1 MKIIITK
8 IVLLLCCL
16 FGGSLTYLYAG
27 DNDAKEA
34 LIQQLESSGH
44 DTIRLKTLC
53 ELVDISKP
61 EPVVRKQYVDELLKE
76 AESQQNNLYKCR
88 AYLYH
93 IYMCFNENKQ
103 DELQKWLDLL
113 VTLARKE
120 KHYDLMFL
128 GKQCAIDLLVLNQS
142 FEELENEALE
152 MLHEAQTLKNKKGIV
167 LAYQSIARAYRMT
180 GRVKPATEML
190 EKAYTQSLEFDDY
203 VFSADINNSLIAVY
217 KLLKDYP
224 SLLKSIQE
232 RDRIIQKE
240 LRRQPYKEQMLQ
252 MDFFYLYIS
261 YAEYYLAINDLQN
274 VKKYKQLTDKYYS
287 GRYFVNT
294 LRYYE
299 MNKTYYANTEQW
311 EQAIACVDSLIAG
324 YLKVEY
330 SYYNNALLDKAGIL
344 LSMNKYEEALPLYE
358 KALTANDSIL
368 ASIYSRQVD
377 YIKDTH
383 TEEKIQLQTLRLR
396 YYINVSVL
404 VLIAA
409 IIIVLLIFSI
419 LKYRINRELRHS
431 EKKMRQIAREVEKV
445 NEVKEAFI
453 SNMNNAIREPLT
465 EVVNCSLALASD
477 EEFTKEQR
485 DRASGI
491 ISGTATELSQ
501 LINDI
506 LDLSRLE
513 AGMMK
518 FQVEELS
525 FNSYLEEAIASASAN
540 YILQKN
546 IKLKA
551 DVNYSVCYDGNWLY
565 RLMRT
570 VFVPIGESERMLSIL
585 VEADTEVGEIIVTV
599 YHSILVTATP
609 GQSIIIQNEMNRM
622 LVEHFGGSWEV
633 NRVYVKFTIPLI
645 Q

>member
-1 MKIIITK
+1 MKIIISK

-16 FGGSLTYLYAG
+16 LGGSVTYLYAG
-27 DNDAKEA
+27 DNDAKEV

-53 ELVDISKP
+53 ELVDITKP
-61 EPVVRKQYVDELLKE
+61 EPAVRKQYVDALLKE
-76 AESQQNNLYKCR
+76 AESQQNNFYKCR

-93 IYMCFNENKQ
+93 IYICFNENKQ

-120 KHYDLMFL
+120 KYYDLMFL

-142 FEELENEALE
+142 FEELENEALD

-180 GRVKPATEML
+180 GRVKPAAEML
-190 EKAYTQSLEFDDY
+190 EKAYDQSLEFDDY

-217 KLLKDYP
+217 KILKDYP

-261 YAEYYLAINDLQN
+261 YAEYYLAINDLES
-274 VKKYKQLTDKYYS
+274 VTKYKQLTDKYYS

-299 MNKTYYANTEQW
+299 MNKTYYVNTEQW
-311 EQAIACVDSLIAG
+311 DKAIACADSLIAG

-358 KALTANDSIL
+358 KALAANDSIL
-368 ASIYSRQVD
+368 VSIYSRQVD
-377 YIKDTH
+377 FIKDTH
-383 TEEKIQLQTLRLR
+383 AEEKIQLQTLRLR
-396 YYINVSVL
+396 YYINISVL

-518 FQVEELS
+518 FQIEELS

-540 YILQKN
+540 YVLQKN
-546 IKLKA
+546 NKLKA
-551 DVNYSVCYDGNWLY
+551 DVGYPVRYDGNWLY

-570 VFVPIGESERMLSIL
+570 VFVPIGEPERMLSIL
-585 VEADTEVGEIIVTV
+585 VEADTEAGEIIVTV
-599 YHSILVTATP
+599 YHSILVAANP
-609 GQSIIIQNEMNRM
+609 GQSIVIQNEMNRM
-622 LVEHFGGSWEV
+622 LVEYFEGSWEV
-633 NRVYVKFTIPLI
+633 NRAYVKFTIPLI